1 MKKNLWV
8 FLLAVV
14 MLLAA
19 ILACSFS
26 ASTAN
31 IAEAWMAR
39 DEAGEQKTDVF
50 AQDEVF
56 YCKVEL
62 ANAPDDTMVKA
73 SWTAV
78 NVEGEEPNIFLDE
91 TELTTGDNILT
102 FELINNGLWPTGSYK
117 VDLYLNSEL
126 DQTLAFEVR

>member
-102 FELINNGLWPTGSYK
+102 FELSNNGLWPTGSYK
-117 VDLYLNSEL
+117 VDVYLNGEL

>member
-1 MKKNLWV
+1 MKKSLW
-8 FLLAVV
+8 LL
-14 MLLAA
+14 LLAA
-19 ILACSFS
+19 ATLLGAMLACSFS

-31 IAEAWMAR
+31 IDEAWMAR
-39 DEAGEQKTDVF
+39 DEAGGLRTDVF

-62 ANAPDDTMVKA
+62 ANAPDDTTVKA

-78 NVEGEEPNIFLDE
+78 NVEGEDPNIFIDE
-91 TELTTGDNILT
+91 TELTTGSNILT
-102 FELINNGLWPTGSYK
+102 FELSNNGLWPIGSYK
-117 VDLYLNSEL
+117 VDLYLNGEL

>member
-31 IAEAWMAR
+31 IAEAWMAH

-102 FELINNGLWPTGSYK
+102 FELSNNGLWPTGSYK
-117 VDLYLNSEL
+117 VDVYLNGEL